1 MRGGHARPGHGHH
14 PTVDLDPVPVRVEEV
29 EGVAP
34 ATANKTLL
42 ASLGGVHVG
51 TTDYLDAA
59 RAYMV
64 ERQEP
69 VLARVDLESDVIKT
83 RRSADTGIGR
93 CDACLPHILRKL
105 KQHHIV
111 MLVF

>member
-1 MRGGHARPGHGHH
+1 MRGGDARPGHSHH

-34 ATANKTLL
+34 ATADETLL

-51 TTDYLDAA
+51 TTDDLDAA
-59 RAYMV
+59 RAHMV

-69 VLARVDLESDVIKT
+69 VLARVDLEGDVIKA
-83 RRSADTGIGR
+83 RGSADTGVRR
-93 CDACLPHILRKL
+93 CDAYLPHVLRKL
-105 KQHHIV
+105 EQHDIV
-111 MLVF
+111 